1 MKYKSEVD
9 EGLTVGDRLRLIPE
23 SLAWRAEMTLR
34 GKVGEVT
41 ERLDDGRITVR
52 FENGRLLM
60 GRDAEA
66 FERVRETG
74 PKAKEP
80 RS

>member
-1 MKYKSEVD
+1 MKQKSEID
-9 EGLTVGDRLRLIPE
+9 EGLRVGDRVRLISE

-41 ERLDDGRITVR
+41 ERRDDGRITVR
-52 FENGRLLM
+52 FDNGRLLI

-66 FERVRETG
+66 FERTSG
-74 PKAKEP
+74 GLKAKK
-80 RS
+80 S